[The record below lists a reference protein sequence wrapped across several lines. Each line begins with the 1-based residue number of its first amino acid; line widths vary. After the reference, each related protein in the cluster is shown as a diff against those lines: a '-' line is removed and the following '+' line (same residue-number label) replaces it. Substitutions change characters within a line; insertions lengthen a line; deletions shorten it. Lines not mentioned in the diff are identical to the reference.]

1 MLRHLVAS
9 FRPARSHF
17 NSAVRAAIE
26 QEITRAES
34 MHSGEICFVVES
46 ALGPAM
52 LWRGVS
58 GRQRALQIF
67 AQHGVWD
74 TRANNGVLI
83 YVLLADHGVELVADR
98 GLAVHVPEPEWRALC
113 AEVEALYRNGD
124 YQGGSITAIR
134 GVARW
139 LTVHF
144 PPDGAD
150 RNELPNQPILL

>member
-17 NSAVRAAIE
+17 NTAVRTVIE
-26 QEITRAES
+26 QEITRAERT
-34 MHSGEICFVVES
+34 HSGEICFAVES

-58 GRQRALQIF
+58 SRQRALQVF
-67 AQHGVWD
+67 AQQGVWD

-83 YVLLADHGVELVADR
+83 YVLLADQAVELVADR
-98 GLAVHVPEPEWRALC
+98 GIAIHVPEPAWRALC
-113 AEVEALYRNGD
+113 AQVEALYRNGD
-124 YQGGSITAIR
+124 YQDGSIAAIR
-134 GVARW
+134 GAARW
-139 LTVHF
+139 LTLHF